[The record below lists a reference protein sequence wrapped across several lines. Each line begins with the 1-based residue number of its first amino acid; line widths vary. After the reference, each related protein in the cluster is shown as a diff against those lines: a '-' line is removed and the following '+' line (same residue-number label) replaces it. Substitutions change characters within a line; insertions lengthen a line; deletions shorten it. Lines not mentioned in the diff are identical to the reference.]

1 MMGMSVKEVSHGFFK
16 RVFKHFFFFKD
27 IYKGINHKTW
37 VLVTKYGFK

>member
-16 RVFKHFFFFKD
+16 RVFKHFFLKD

>member
-1 MMGMSVKEVSHGFFK
+1 M
-16 RVFKHFFFFKD
+16 VFLNVFLSIFFFFKD